1 MADGNLQRVL
11 SRVAS
16 TQLIASARAVAG
28 FRLARPEFGSAANV
42 SGVRTRILTFSWRH
56 DSRTMFASHVHYG
69 YQRRA
74 GAWTGSDKTAIAA
87 CRRVLRAAKIPAAE
101 IAGIDI
107 QRELGQIAERTSGD
121 DFRVSEPTLLRKLAH
136 ARRSVRGIPVWSSY
150 ATVGL
155 TAKGDIGSL
164 ELHWPELTE
173 IVMREAGILN
183 QLVKR
188 GLRPPDLKGGRPESI
203 EAGVIHSPSV
213 GFFMDVVAVVRV
225 IYVVEEPGIGRKPVL
240 YLDRHGE
247 QIDPPRSIRLAPP
260 SATERAK
267 PT

>member
-1 MADGNLQRVL
+1 
-11 SRVAS
+11 
-16 TQLIASARAVAG
+16 
-28 FRLARPEFGSAANV
+28 
-42 SGVRTRILTFSWRH
+42 
-56 DSRTMFASHVHYG
+56 
-69 YQRRA
+69 
-74 GAWTGSDKTAIAA
+74 
-87 CRRVLRAAKIPAAE
+87 
-101 IAGIDI
+101 
-107 QRELGQIAERTSGD
+107 
-121 DFRVSEPTLLRKLAH
+121 VSEPTLLRKLAH

-173 IVMREAGILN
+173 VVMREAGILN

-188 GLRPPDLKGGRPESI
+188 GLRPPDLKGGRPESVK
-203 EAGVIHSPSV
+203 AGVIHSPSV

-225 IYVVEEPGIGRKPVL
+225 IYAVEEPGTGRKPVL

-247 QIDPPRSIRLAPP
+247 QIDPPRSIRLATP